1 MAIQTDG
8 RISDAETAQRTAAVN
23 SVRHSTE
30 LEHGRSTD
38 AARALQDAFAAGD
51 LTLEELGQ
59 RIKALHG
66 VA

>member
-8 RISDAETAQRTAAVN
+8 RISDAETAQRAAAVE

-38 AARALQDAFAAGD
+38 AGRALQDAWAAGE
-51 LTLEELGQ
+51 LTLDQYGERL
-59 RIKALHG
+59 KALYG